1 MSIASLCPLQSWAR
15 SVPVAVLTLAGDDV
29 STGSILRNNNIN
41 IVNQLS
47 VDYYNISP
55 VLSSTSSPRESGVF
69 SELRRDVQRFSFVRT
84 AG

>member
-1 MSIASLCPLQSWAR
+1 MSMASLCPLQSCAR
-15 SVPVAVLTLAGDDV
+15 SVAVLALAVDDV
-29 STGSILRNNNIN
+29 STGSILCNNNIDT
-41 IVNQLS
+41 VNQLS

-55 VLSSTSSPRESGVF
+55 VLSSTSSLRESGVF

>member
-1 MSIASLCPLQSWAR
+1 MSIASLCPLQSCAR
-15 SVPVAVLTLAGDDV
+15 SDRVLALAVDDV
-29 STGSILRNNNIN
+29 STGSILCNNNID

-47 VDYYNISP
+47 VNYYNISP
-55 VLSSTSSPRESGVF
+55 VLCSTSSLRESVVF